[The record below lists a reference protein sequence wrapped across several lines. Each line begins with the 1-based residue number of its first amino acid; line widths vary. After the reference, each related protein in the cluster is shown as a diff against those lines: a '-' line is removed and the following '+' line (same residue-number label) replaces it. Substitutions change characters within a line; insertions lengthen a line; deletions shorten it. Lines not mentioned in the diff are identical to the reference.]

1 MSTTAVVIVCLAAGA
16 ILVAI
21 LATVMSAPTRLRRP
35 FAEGYTR
42 RQWAALREKRRA
54 SAARRAQRR

>member
-1 MSTTAVVIVCLAAGA
+1 MSSTAIITVCIVAGL

-21 LATVMSAPTRLRRP
+21 LATVMSAPTRLSRP
-35 FAEGYTR
+35 FGEGYTR

-54 SAARRAQRR
+54 LAARRGQHR